1 MIHQVLYKS
10 VCRLAMMA
18 ALMLTVT
25 TTALA
30 QITSVHGTVSDDMG
44 PLMAAVVCEIDNNGR
59 IIESAVTDMNG
70 NFTMRVRDAKKNK
83 IQFQYVGL
91 KTLVLPINKTTYIVK
106 MESEMVLDVV
116 EVKAQRKLGGN
127 NLAIPEREIS
137 FATQTLDMSEWV
149 LHRSMRCC
157 KDVLPVSISWLTP
170 VTWVPVL
177 PCVCVVLLR
186 SLH

>member
-91 KTLVLPINKTTYIVK
+91 KTLVLNNSCNILPKSK
-106 MESEMVLDVV
+106 WSSRFA
-116 EVKAQRKLGGN
+116 KA
-127 NLAIPEREIS
+127 
-137 FATQTLDMSEWV
+137 
-149 LHRSMRCC
+149 
-157 KDVLPVSISWLTP
+157 SISGN
-170 VTWVPVL
+170 
-177 PCVCVVLLR
+177 LL
-186 SLH
+186 